1 MVNGIQF
8 HTKDQDDQ
16 HITQNSVI
24 VSGDHYKDMIDF
36 YGMLLNVVVLDY
48 IFNNQVILLKCEW
61 FDIDPMKKILQD
73 DGILRYIKV
82 DNKWY
87 VEDQY
92 VLANQVQQVFYVNDP
107 KLGSS

>member
-1 MVNGIQF
+1 
-8 HTKDQDDQ
+8 
-16 HITQNSVI
+16 
-24 VSGDHYKDMIDF
+24 
-36 YGMLLNVVVLDY
+36 
-48 IFNNQVILLKCEW
+48 
-61 FDIDPMKKILQD
+61 MKKILQD